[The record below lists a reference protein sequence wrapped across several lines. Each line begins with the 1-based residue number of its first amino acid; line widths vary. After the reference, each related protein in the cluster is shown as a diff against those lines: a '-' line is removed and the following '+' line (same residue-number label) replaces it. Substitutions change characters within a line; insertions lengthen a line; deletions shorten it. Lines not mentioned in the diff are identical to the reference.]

1 MPVFHHEGL
10 ARSESFMSWIRGLSS
25 ERAADELERMFGDVV
40 GEIKKCMADP
50 DVPDIHV
57 GNIETKTRG
66 TQGER
71 GFS

>member
-1 MPVFHHEGL
+1 
-10 ARSESFMSWIRGLSS
+10 MSWIRGLSS
-25 ERAADELERMFGDVV
+25 ERADELERMFGDVV
-40 GEIKKCMADP
+40 GEMKKCMADP

-57 GNIETKTRG
+57 GNIKTETRE